1 MPFGNNFAL
10 SSGKRAPM
18 EREMKKNN
26 LPELLRQIQFQDK
39 VHMKVKN
46 LGIDVLK
53 TIYSFILFKSL

>member
-26 LPELLRQIQFQDK
+26 LPELLRQIQF
-39 VHMKVKN
+39 
-46 LGIDVLK
+46 
-53 TIYSFILFKSL
+53 